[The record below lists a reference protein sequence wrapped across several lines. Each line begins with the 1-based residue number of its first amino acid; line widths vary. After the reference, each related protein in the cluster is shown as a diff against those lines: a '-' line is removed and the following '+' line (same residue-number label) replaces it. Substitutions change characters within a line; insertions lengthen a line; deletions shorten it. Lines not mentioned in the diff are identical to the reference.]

1 MKLGLLS
8 NQKLN
13 PWINWS
19 TLGPPLLSAI
29 ARNGDAELISPPPL
43 GKSSFG
49 QWSRVCAQARRADT
63 LFWIQPSAR
72 PELEIHLAAFSKLN
86 LRRSAYVYDAF
97 KPSLDKIG
105 LLATAQRLNPC
116 FVAFREAADEL
127 SKRFPKGRFEWLP
140 FGVDTSVFSQSNQ
153 DRPIFAFWMGRRHE
167 PLHAALLSYCE
178 QRGLR
183 YIYRNQ
189 TGVFMTP
196 DELGRTVS
204 LSKYFVVTPPN
215 LDDPERTGGFSP
227 LVMRYIEGLAG
238 GARLLGVLPRSGEY
252 EALLPTEAICQVA
265 PSGEDLSQ
273 RIEEDLARP
282 ERWEAVEYA
291 REVVLEQHSWARRGE
306 QVYQRLRE
314 GR

>member
-1 MKLGLLS
+1 
-8 NQKLN
+8 
-13 PWINWS
+13 
-19 TLGPPLLSAI
+19 
-29 ARNGDAELISPPPL
+29 
-43 GKSSFG
+43 
-49 QWSRVCAQARRADT
+49 
-63 LFWIQPSAR
+63 
-72 PELEIHLAAFSKLN
+72 
-86 LRRSAYVYDAF
+86 
-97 KPSLDKIG
+97 
-105 LLATAQRLNPC
+105 
-116 FVAFREAADEL
+116 
-127 SKRFPKGRFEWLP
+127 
-140 FGVDTSVFSQSNQ
+140 
-153 DRPIFAFWMGRRHE
+153 
-167 PLHAALLSYCE
+167 
-178 QRGLR
+178 
-183 YIYRNQ
+183 
-189 TGVFMTP
+189 MTP